1 MGGDSIVDAG
11 KIMMLFK
18 GEYDS
23 TTQYEILDV
32 VRKEGAL
39 YGAKK
44 DLIGIE
50 PTGETDEN
58 WMLLM
63 DGKKVDRADKDGD
76 GNNIAATYQKK
87 SEAADKAIHDS
98 ENNEI
103 TETYLQ
109 KMETAEAANKDGDG
123 NNIAD
128 TYQKKT
134 EPAQNAI
141 YDNNGNNIAATY
153 QKKTEAADKAVH
165 DNDGNEITKTYLKKA
180 AVDDTLSSTSENPLQ
195 NKVVAEAVA
204 GKLVG
209 SIGGSQSVSV
219 TLNPLYKY
227 LLMAGTASNPT
238 IYFVYYEG
246 GSWYCGN
253 GNTKAGSFSG
263 NTFTFGSDS
272 QGATYLFKI

>member
-1 MGGDSIVDAG
+1 MDAG
-11 KIMMLFK
+11 KIMMLFR
-18 GEYDS
+18 GEYDPVA
-23 TTQYEILDV
+23 QYEILDV

-44 DLIGIE
+44 DLIGVD
-50 PTGETDEN
+50 PSGETDEN

-87 SEAADKAIHDS
+87 
-98 ENNEI
+98 
-103 TETYLQ
+103 
-109 KMETAEAANKDGDG
+109 
-123 NNIAD
+123 
-128 TYQKKT
+128 
-134 EPAQNAI
+134 
-141 YDNNGNNIAATY
+141 
-153 QKKTEAADKAVH
+153 TEAADKAVH
-165 DNDGNEITKTYLKKA
+165 DNKGNEITKTYLKKE

-195 NKVVAEAVA
+195 NKMVAAAVA

-209 SIGGSQSVSV
+209 SMGGGQSVSV

-227 LLMAGTASNPT
+227 LLMAGTASNPA
-238 IYFVYYEG
+238 IYFVYYES

-263 NTFTFGSDS
+263 NTFTFGSAS
-272 QGATYLFKI
+272 QGASYLFKI

>member
-1 MGGDSIVDAG
+1 MDAG

-128 TYQKKT
+128 
-134 EPAQNAI
+134 
-141 YDNNGNNIAATY
+141 TY

>member
-1 MGGDSIVDAG
+1 MDAG

-63 DGKKVDRADKDGD
+63 DGKKVDRAD
-76 GNNIAATYQKK
+76 
-87 SEAADKAIHDS
+87 
-98 ENNEI
+98 
-103 TETYLQ
+103 
-109 KMETAEAANKDGDG
+109 KDGDG

>member
-1 MGGDSIVDAG
+1 MDAG
-11 KIMMLFK
+11 KIMMLFR
-18 GEYDS
+18 GEYDPVA
-23 TTQYEILDV
+23 QYEILDV

-44 DLIGIE
+44 DLIGVD
-50 PTGETDEN
+50 PSGETDEN
-58 WMLLM
+58 WMLLI

-87 SEAADKAIHDS
+87 TEAADKAVHDS
-98 ENNEI
+98 EGNEI
-103 TETYLQ
+103 TETYLN
-109 KMETAEAANKDGDG
+109 KTETAEASNKDGEG
-123 NNIAD
+123 NVIHD

-134 EPAQNAI
+134 ESAQKAI
-141 YDNNGNNIAATY
+141 NDNDGNNIAATY

-165 DNDGNEITKTYLKKA
+165 DNEGNEITKTYLKKE

-195 NKVVAEAVA
+195 NKMVAAAVA

-209 SIGGSQSVSV
+209 SMGGGQSVSV

-227 LLMAGTASNPT
+227 LLMAGTASNPA
-238 IYFVYYEG
+238 IYFVYYES

-263 NTFTFGSDS
+263 NTFTFGSAS
-272 QGATYLFKI
+272 QGASYLFKI

>member
-1 MGGDSIVDAG
+1 MDAG
-11 KIMMLFK
+11 KIMMLFR
-18 GEYDS
+18 GEYDPVA
-23 TTQYEILDV
+23 QYEILDV

-44 DLIGIE
+44 DLIGVD
-50 PTGETDEN
+50 PSGETDEN

-87 SEAADKAIHDS
+87 
-98 ENNEI
+98 
-103 TETYLQ
+103 T
-109 KMETAEAANKDGDG
+109 ETAEASNKDCEG
-123 NNIAD
+123 NVIHD

-134 EPAQNAI
+134 ESAQKAI
-141 YDNNGNNIAATY
+141 NDNDGNNIAATY

-165 DNDGNEITKTYLKKA
+165 DNEGNEITKTYLKKE

-195 NKVVAEAVA
+195 NKMVAAAVA

-209 SIGGSQSVSV
+209 SMGGGQSVSV

-227 LLMAGTASNPT
+227 LLMAGTASNPA
-238 IYFVYYEG
+238 IYFVYYES

-253 GNTKAGSFSG
+253 GNATFGSFSG
-263 NTFTFGSDS
+263 NTFTFGSDHS
-272 QGATYLFKI
+272 GGSSLYKI

>member
-1 MGGDSIVDAG
+1 MDAG

-50 PTGETDEN
+50 PAGETDDN

-63 DGKKVDRADKDGD
+63 DGKKVDRADKDG
-76 GNNIAATYQKK
+76 N
-87 SEAADKAIHDS
+87 
-98 ENNEI
+98 
-103 TETYLQ
+103 
-109 KMETAEAANKDGDG
+109 GD
-123 NNIAD
+123 NIAD

-134 EPAQNAI
+134 EPANQAVHDSAGNKITETYLQKTETAEAANKDGAGNVIKDTYLKKTEPAQNAI
-141 YDNNGNNIAATY
+141 NDNNGNNIAATY
-153 QKKTEAADKAVH
+153 QKKTEAADRAIH
-165 DNDGNEITKTYLKKA
+165 DSEGNEFAKTYLKRNSI
-180 AVDDTLSSTSENPLQ
+180 DNILSNKSTNPPQ
-195 NKVVAEAVA
+195 NQVVAEAIA
-204 GKLVG
+204 GA
-209 SIGGSQSVSV
+209 SIASTGGGQSTSV

-227 LLMAGTASNPT
+227 LLMSGTASSPV

-246 GSWYCGN
+246 DKWYCGN
-253 GNTKAGSFSG
+253 GNATFGSFSG
-263 NTFTFGSDS
+263 NTFTFGSAM
-272 QGATYLFKI
+272 QGGSCLYKI

>member
-1 MGGDSIVDAG
+1 MDAG

-50 PTGETDEN
+50 PAGETDDN

-63 DGKKVDRADKDGD
+63 DGKKVDRADKDG
-76 GNNIAATYQKK
+76 N
-87 SEAADKAIHDS
+87 
-98 ENNEI
+98 
-103 TETYLQ
+103 
-109 KMETAEAANKDGDG
+109 GD
-123 NNIAD
+123 NIAD

-134 EPAQNAI
+134 EPANQAIHDSAGNEITETYLQKTETAEAANKDGAGNVIKDTYLKKTEPAQNAI
-141 YDNNGNNIAATY
+141 NDNDGNNIAATY
-153 QKKTEAADKAVH
+153 QKKTEAANKAIH
-165 DNDGNEITKTYLKKA
+165 DGENNEISATYLEKES
-180 AVDDTLSSTSENPLQ
+180 VDEILSSTSPNPLQ
-195 NKVVAEAVA
+195 NKAIAEAVA
-204 GKLVG
+204 GKLIG
-209 SIGGSQSVSV
+209 STGGGQSVSV

-227 LLMAGTASNPT
+227 LLMSGTASSPV

-246 GSWYCGN
+246 DKWYCGN
-253 GNTKAGSFSG
+253 GNATFGSFSG
-263 NTFTFGSDS
+263 NTFTFGSNNS
-272 QGATYLFKI
+272 GGSCLYKI